1 MPSKAVN
8 YFNYSSFMGNM
19 VCLARDK
26 IRFSNKHSMDFEHNF
41 AIKVE
46 DCSHGP
52 QTEAHESLNNEQLF
66 EDIFIHHRHHFTNFW
81 FGNGVIRA

>member
-1 MPSKAVN
+1 
-8 YFNYSSFMGNM
+8 MGDM

-26 IRFSNKHSMDFEHNF
+26 IRFSNTQWIF

-46 DCSHGP
+46 DCIHGP